1 MRVKRIYWLLIL
13 FVAIVAV
20 YFSFSGCGTLSSQNC
35 PFCNQ
40 TILENQTFYEDD
52 LVLALCTHKPM
63 VPGHSLVIPKRH
75 VERFEGL
82 TGDEMVLMG
91 EVIKNVN
98 LAAEKVYETSSY
110 LLLQKNGVEVGQT
123 VPHVHF
129 HYIPR
134 KQGDCSVLKFLF
146 QMWIAAVKKPISK
159 EVQQVNVQ
167 KMREAMAA

>member
-1 MRVKRIYWLLIL
+1 MRVKYLFWLLL
-13 FVAIVAV
+13 VGVLGV
-20 YFSFSGCGTLSSQNC
+20 YFLLPGCGTLSSQNC

-40 TILENQTFYEDD
+40 TILENQAFYEDD
-52 LVLALCTHKPM
+52 LVLALSTHKPM
-63 VPGHSLVIPKRH
+63 TPGHTLVIPKRH

-82 TGDEMVLMG
+82 TVDEMARMG
-91 EVIKNVN
+91 EVIQKVN

-134 KQGDCSVLKFLF
+134 KQGDCSVLKFLLKMGF
-146 QMWIAAVKKPISK
+146 AAVKKPISK
-159 EVQQVNVQ
+159 EAQEANVQ
-167 KMREAMAA
+167 KMREAIAA